1 DAFDVDR
8 LRTDLHN
15 LAQLDCDV
23 VFLGHHLMLKHVS
36 PDVLD
41 DVIVPPD
48 SVNTNLLLAITDV
61 LITDYSSIF
70 FDFLVTD
77 RPIVHYVY
85 DYEEYSADRGLNLT
99 KDELPG
105 VVTSTSDQL
114 IDAVSRLLSDKH
126 DRSRRYPEHVDRF
139 NPHDCGDSTRRVID
153 WFFHDRADQV
163 QVLEGMNER
172 PRVVFWGGRLG
183 ADEAVDNYFHEMAA
197 LAADGSTDVSL
208 FVSRSVRRNPVAM
221 EWIRK
226 LSASIS
232 IVVRDEYSFG
242 MTADERAARE
252 VPGAQRSGLE
262 ASAYDKIYQRE
273 YRRMFGDT
281 RFDEVRQ
288 FPGLSHFWKRLSQEA
303 HK

>member
-1 DAFDVDR
+1 
-8 LRTDLHN
+8 
-15 LAQLDCDV
+15 
-23 VFLGHHLMLKHVS
+23 
-36 PDVLD
+36 
-41 DVIVPPD
+41 
-48 SVNTNLLLAITDV
+48 
-61 LITDYSSIF
+61 
-70 FDFLVTD
+70 
-77 RPIVHYVY
+77 
-85 DYEEYSADRGLNLT
+85 
-99 KDELPG
+99 
-105 VVTSTSDQL
+105 
-114 IDAVSRLLSDKH
+114 
-126 DRSRRYPEHVDRF
+126 
-139 NPHDCGDSTRRVID
+139 
-153 WFFHDRADQV
+153 
-163 QVLEGMNER
+163 
-172 PRVVFWGGRLG
+172 
-183 ADEAVDNYFHEMAA
+183 
-197 LAADGSTDVSL
+197 
-208 FVSRSVRRNPVAM
+208 M